1 MAKRKRNTPF
11 GGRKKFNRAVM
22 NSDMDG
28 KGDKASHVQGSSA
41 NAGEDQIELSWKQG
55 NSEHDKPLQNKAKQN

>member
-28 KGDKASHVQGSSA
+28 KGDKASHVQGSATNGLCHHTRICRSICA
-41 NAGEDQIELSWKQG
+41 AHGVYG
-55 NSEHDKPLQNKAKQN
+55 R

>member
-1 MAKRKRNTPF
+1 MAKNKSPF
-11 GGRKKFNRAVM
+11 KGRKKFNRAVM

-41 NAGEDQIELSWKQG
+41 NYW
-55 NSEHDKPLQNKAKQN
+55 